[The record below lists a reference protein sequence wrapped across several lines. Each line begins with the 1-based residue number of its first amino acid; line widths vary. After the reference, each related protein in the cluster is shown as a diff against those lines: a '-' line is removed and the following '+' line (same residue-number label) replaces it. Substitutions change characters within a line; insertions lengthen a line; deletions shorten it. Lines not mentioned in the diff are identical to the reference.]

1 MDPLTPLDTLC
12 RIILR
17 AREYEAQTPSD
28 YDEGEGADNVD
39 DDEEGALSVLDDDL
53 NDGVELELQAAFED
67 LGEDQLAEVIA
78 FCWVGQGTYEA
89 SDWDEAMSE
98 AMDEVRAGTSSAI
111 EGLLEMP
118 MLASVM
124 ESGMAAFELTC
135 EGVGDV
141 S

>member
-53 NDGVELELQAAFED
+53 NDGVEAELQAAFED
-67 LGEDQLAEVIA
+67 LGEDQLAEILA

-89 SDWDEAMSE
+89 SDWDEATAE
-98 AMDEVRAGTSSAI
+98 AMDEVRAGGAI

-124 ESGMAAFELTC
+124 ESGMAAFDLTC

>member
-17 AREYEAQTPSD
+17 AREYEAQTPTD
-28 YDEGEGADNVD
+28 YDGGEAAENVD
-39 DDEEGALSVLDDDL
+39 DDEEGALSVLDDTI
-53 NDGVELELQAAFED
+53 NDSVEEELRAILED
-67 LGEDQLAEVIA
+67 LGEDQLAEVVA

-89 SDWDEAMSE
+89 ADWDEAMEE
-98 AMDEVRAGTSSAI
+98 ASALVTTGTDGAIDE
-111 EGLLEMP
+111 LFDMP

-124 ESGMAAFELTC
+124 ESGLAAFELSC
-135 EGVGDV
+135 AGIGEV

>member
-17 AREYEAQTPSD
+17 AREFEAQTPTD

-39 DDEEGALSVLDDDL
+39 DDDEGALSVLDDDI
-53 NDGVELELQAAFED
+53 NDGVEEELRAVLDD
-67 LGEDQLAEVIA
+67 LGEDQQAEVLA

-89 SDWDEAMSE
+89 SDWDEAIAE
-98 AMDEVRAGTSSAI
+98 ANDEVAAGGVVD
-111 EGLLEMP
+111 EFLEMP
-118 MLASVM
+118 MLASVL
-124 ESGMAAFELTC
+124 ESGMAAFDLTC